1 VGLATRWRYS
11 RRALGS
17 GRLRCD
23 GLGAEA
29 DLALCGGVDSTA
41 GSVRDWAGGAASAGS
56 RAGSGWLTNSVVV
69 AAVAASRCSAV
80 CVADSAPFVGAD
92 GDREGVCPER

>member
-1 VGLATRWRYS
+1 MGLATRWRYS

-29 DLALCGGVDSTA
+29 DLALCGGV
-41 GSVRDWAGGAASAGS
+41 AS
-56 RAGSGWLTNSVVV
+56 AGSGWLTISVVV
-69 AAVAASRCSAV
+69 AAVAASRCSAA
-80 CVADSAPFVGAD
+80 CVADSAPFVGAE
-92 GDREGVCPER
+92 GGREVVCPER

>member
-1 VGLATRWRYS
+1 MGLATRWRYS

-23 GLGAEA
+23 DLGAEA

-56 RAGSGWLTNSVVV
+56 GWLTNSVVV
-69 AAVAASRCSAV
+69 AAVAASRCSAA
-80 CVADSAPFVGAD
+80 CVADSAPFVGAE
-92 GDREGVCPER
+92 GDREVVCPER